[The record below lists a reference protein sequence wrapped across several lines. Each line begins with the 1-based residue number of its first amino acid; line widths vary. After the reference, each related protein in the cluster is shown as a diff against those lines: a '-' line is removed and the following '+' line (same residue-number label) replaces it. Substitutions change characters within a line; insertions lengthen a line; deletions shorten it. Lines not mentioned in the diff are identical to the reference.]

1 MGVQEDRCWGW
12 GVASSGRFPF
22 PMRLLF
28 FFATWRRFFFTS
40 RCHHL
45 CLALIFSPDIARA
58 PPSPYIPS
66 SLSCPPPIPYLAS
79 SVPPYPLLLLISF
92 SCWWHLKP
100 IRCFYACKAVWRQG
114 MRTFLSDV
122 KDYREKAQRKP
133 VVLSKDQQYSCSTQG
148 HEFKKKFF
156 TCTRVCVCVC
166 GLVWRGGLD
175 NVCILQHKRLTGC
188 LQIVWLILIAAR
200 GLQSQEPVV
209 KYSINLH

>member
-92 SCWWHLKP
+92 SCWWYLKP

-148 HEFKKKFF
+148 HEFKKKILH
-156 TCTRVCVCVC
+156 VYESLCVCVDLSGGVGWIMC
-166 GLVWRGGLD
+166 VYCSTNDWPAAFKLYDSSSLQLVD
-175 NVCILQHKRLTGC
+175 CNPK
-188 LQIVWLILIAAR
+188 
-200 GLQSQEPVV
+200 SQ
-209 KYSINLH
+209 